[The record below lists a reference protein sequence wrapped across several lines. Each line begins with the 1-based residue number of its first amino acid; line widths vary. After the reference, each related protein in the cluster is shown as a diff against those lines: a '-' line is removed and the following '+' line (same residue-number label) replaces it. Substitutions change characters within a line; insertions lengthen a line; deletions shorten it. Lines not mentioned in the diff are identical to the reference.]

1 MKKKEKK
8 QKIKKERKPMSNSDK
23 FILVFLTT
31 LIFYLAIIL
40 PIRLCVVAFSW
51 HWFVFGLVAVV
62 IPFAFIHF
70 QLWSQKK
77 LSFADDQKKSA
88 NVVTVK
94 YILYFW
100 FLDCLYMVIF
110 NQWKLWIYILGII
123 TLIKIFYGL
132 AVTFL
137 GKKQKNVIL
146 DLSIVFDFLL
156 GVGLTVYLIYLIPDK
171 FNNLQTIVTA
181 IVAAVYGGLLTLV
194 GVAWTI
200 KKGDKDRKEDLERH
214 DREKTEEERKKLMPY
229 IKVSLGDKI
238 TSFVNAEL
246 HKKNTDY
253 LQDKIWYCFTI
264 KEFNIKNVSNSNI
277 LILGINVNGKY
288 YEFGYNQLLERD
300 GVCQIQTT
308 RNWDYVSTTP
318 LKNLELVVSDVLDN
332 KYRISCKFSTESK
345 GIMKETTE
353 QGEVVNIRYG
363 SEYTVESVSIPKYLS
378 EEN

>member
-8 QKIKKERKPMSNSDK
+8 QKIKKERKPMSNIDK
-23 FILVFLTT
+23 FMLVFLTT
-31 LIFYLAIIL
+31 LIIYLAIML
-40 PIRLCVVAFSW
+40 PIRLCAVSFSW
-51 HWFVFGLVAVV
+51 HWFVFGLIAVV

-70 QLWSQKK
+70 QHWSQKK
-77 LSFADDQKKSA
+77 LSFTEEQKKNA

-100 FLDCLYMVIF
+100 FLDCLYMTLF
-110 NQWKLWIYILGII
+110 NQWILWIYILGII

-132 AVTFL
+132 TITFL
-137 GKKQKNVIL
+137 GKKQKSAIF

-200 KKGDKDRKEDLERH
+200 RKGDKDREEDLGRR
-214 DREKTEEERKKLMPY
+214 DKEKAEDERKRLVPY
-229 IKVSLGDKI
+229 IKISIGDNI

-246 HKKNTDY
+246 HKKNCDY

-288 YEFGYNQLLERD
+288 YEFGYHQLLERN

-308 RNWDYVSTTP
+308 RNWDYISITP
-318 LKNLELVVSDVLDN
+318 LKELELVVSDVMDN
-332 KYRISCKFSTESK
+332 KYKISCKFSTKSK
-345 GIMKETTE
+345 GVMKETTE

-363 SEYTVESVSIPKYLS
+363 SEYTIESVSIPKYLQK
-378 EEN
+378 EN